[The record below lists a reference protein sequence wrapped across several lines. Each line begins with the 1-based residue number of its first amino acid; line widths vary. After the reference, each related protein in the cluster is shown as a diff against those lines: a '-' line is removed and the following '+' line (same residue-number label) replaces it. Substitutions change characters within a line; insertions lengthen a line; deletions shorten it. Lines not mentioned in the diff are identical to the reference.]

1 MESGALVAGI
11 LFLLVGAVL
20 GVWKKKR
27 KFDRTNK
34 SGVEQFSSFSGKASA
49 RLLDGILF
57 LSSAAFLFAGLLMIS
72 LHYEDS
78 FGLLVLIPAFALAL
92 FIVI

>member
-1 MESGALVAGI
+1 MGTA
-11 LFLLVGAVL
+11 LLVGGILSLVIGACL

-34 SGVEQFSSFSGKASA
+34 SGVEQFPSFSGKASA

-57 LSSAAFLFAGLLMIS
+57 LSSAALLFAGLLMIS
-72 LHYEDS
+72 LRYEDT
-78 FGLLVLIPAFALAL
+78 FGWLVLIPVYALAL
-92 FIVI
+92 FVVI